1 MYRNLNFN
9 DAIFGT
15 PYLYNRYVIRNHI
28 DIPEDEEKGN
38 PIVTTLHPKS
48 NSEYKNYPYYK
59 EAHPNNQSSIGYCIG
74 YNVKTIP
81 HHDGNTEKFMP
92 IYTTS
97 SGEKRID
104 LNIQFKQQYKYYLKK
119 FETKK
124 MWELLMILMSIDIPT
139 EISFCNKLVSV
150 KSNIPPEIAH
160 IIYEYLV

>member
-1 MYRNLNFN
+1 MYRNLNFY
-9 DAIFGT
+9 DALFGA
-15 PYLYNRYVIRNHI
+15 PYLYDRYVIRKHI

-74 YNVKTIP
+74 FNVKTIP
-81 HHDGNTEKFMP
+81 YGNGFSEKFMP
-92 IYTTS
+92 IYTID
-97 SGEKRID
+97 SGQKRID
-104 LNIQFKQQYKYYLKK
+104 MNVQFKQQYKNYLKK

-124 MWELLMILMSIDIPT
+124 MWELLMLLMSIDIPT

-150 KSNIPPEIAH
+150 KSSVPPEIAH